1 VFRVRARDSRS
12 DGALTFARCGAAF
25 LQLIGA
31 QKPFAARQALNIVL
45 RRNIS
50 RVNCCIAQS
59 CGGERGRHDMFKAV
73 VRLIEALM
81 APRAQLLASMPPSAV
96 RQAIFSI

>member
-1 VFRVRARDSRS
+1 
-12 DGALTFARCGAAF
+12 

-31 QKPFAARQALNIVL
+31 QRPFVVRYALNAVL
-45 RRNIS
+45 QRNIS
-50 RVNCCIAQS
+50 QVNCCIAQS
-59 CGGERGRHDMFKAV
+59 CGGERGRDDMFKAV